1 MSRKALVLLVC
12 CCDFRDGAERLM
24 PSKSLGNAVIRAFPG
39 LFRILRMC
47 APRRAAAVVRPRGRE
62 KSADRRRRILISRLL
77 IIRAAVPRRK
87 SPFPAYFKGFPAIS
101 PLIPPYPAFLKYPVS
116 PQQDAEDAVHHA
128 FMKIAESITA
138 IDPVSPKTKQFV
150 VTIVDNRVTDMLR
163 MNGRHPAVE
172 YNDEILSGLSSEL
185 HTDDLLTEA
194 ILKLPEQQRHVI
206 WLKYYHGYS
215 LREISKMLGITLS
228 WAQKIDQRAKKQLEI
243 LYKEGG
249 GEF

>member
-1 MSRKALVLLVC
+1 MLIYLQVIETEEVKSKFEDIYREYRGLMYYIAY
-12 CCDFRDGAERLM
+12 RRLHH
-24 PSKSLGNAVIRAFPG
+24 
-39 LFRILRMC
+39 
-47 APRRAAAVVRPRGRE
+47 E
-62 KSADRRRRILISRLL
+62 
-77 IIRAAVPRRK
+77 
-87 SPFPAYFKGFPAIS
+87 
-101 PLIPPYPAFLKYPVS
+101 
-116 PQQDAEDAVHHA
+116 QDAEDAVHHA
-128 FMKIAESITA
+128 FMKIAENITA

-163 MNGRHPAVE
+163 MNGRHPTAA